1 MKVITTGLLNRF
13 WTKGIKPWLDKRIKS
28 YADLMVTTASG
39 YTPDALAVKEGFTE
53 LNGKL
58 DNKIDSNRFVM
69 SSTGSIS
76 GFVKNNEVW
85 IAIFNRISTPDSCV
99 CVVSRYAD
107 VVSVYPVSKSATMNI
122 EYNDQGTI
130 TVKYNGSANGV
141 FCGAFKF
148 FG

>member
-1 MKVITTGLLNRF
+1 MYKDKQILGCISDAKYAAYDNTGTGLSATNVQSA
-13 WTKGIKPWLDKRIKS
+13 I
-28 YADLMVTTASG
+28 
-39 YTPDALAVKEGFTE
+39 TE

-69 SSTGSIS
+69 SSNGSIS

-85 IAIFNRISTPDSCV
+85 IVIFNRISTPDSCV

-130 TVKYNGSANGV
+130 TVKYNGSASGV
-141 FCGAFKF
+141 FGGAFKF
-148 FG
+148 FD

>member
-1 MKVITTGLLNRF
+1 MSKIMYKDKQILGCISDAKYAAYDNTGTGLSATNVQSA
-13 WTKGIKPWLDKRIKS
+13 I
-28 YADLMVTTASG
+28 
-39 YTPDALAVKEGFTE
+39 TE

-69 SSTGSIS
+69 SSNGSIS

-85 IAIFNRISTPDSCV
+85 IVIFNRISTPDSCV

-130 TVKYNGSANGV
+130 TVKYNGSASGV
-141 FCGAFKF
+141 FGGAFKF
-148 FG
+148 FD